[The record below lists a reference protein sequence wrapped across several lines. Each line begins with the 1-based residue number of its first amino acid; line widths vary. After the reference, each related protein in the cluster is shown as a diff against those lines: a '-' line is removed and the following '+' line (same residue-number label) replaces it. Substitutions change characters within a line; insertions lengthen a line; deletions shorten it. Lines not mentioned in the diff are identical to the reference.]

1 MGRKSLRPYVIR
13 GVNASTAGA
22 RQVTIPAFDHEFGYR
37 AACAGSAH
45 APVSRCALPG
55 RSVPAMRA
63 FEQRQLIAR
72 VLAALES
79 RVKQFRRREELWP
92 IRIPVEPIA
101 LDDVIE
107 EALGDDSRRFDAGT
121 LRSRTLLQLE
131 WGTEARWDAWVIA
144 LPSKTKLYCDSDG
157 EETRLLASGGRNE
170 GDENDRVFLQTLA
183 ETGGQAFGIETSGDA
198 PTRVRSSITDRAFL
212 VEFFVNLF
220 EVTGTEASVRAA
232 IQAASRPSGDDFQRE
247 VEVWLATALKP

>member
-1 MGRKSLRPYVIR
+1 
-13 GVNASTAGA
+13 
-22 RQVTIPAFDHEFGYR
+22 
-37 AACAGSAH
+37 
-45 APVSRCALPG
+45 
-55 RSVPAMRA
+55 MRA
-63 FEQRQLIAR
+63 FEQRQLTAR

-121 LRSRTLLQLE
+121 LRSRTLLHLE

-183 ETGGQAFGIETSGDA
+183 ETGGQAFGIETSGEA

-232 IQAASRPSGDDFQRE
+232 IQATPRPSSDDFQRE